1 MSLWQDFTIHHK
13 DTEFMSYTES
23 LFRNSE
29 SGIRNHL
36 GSLKLPLPPEP
47 TNSRPHEPPTML
59 ETYHPTPEEQEFK
72 EQMLRFICENDDC
85 FYRTN
90 LAGHITGSAW
100 VLSPDGTEV
109 LMNHHA
115 FLDMWMQFGGH
126 ADGESNIKLVAL
138 REAQEESGIE
148 EIEFVSD
155 EIFDIDIHEIPFNE
169 KKGEP
174 AHLHYDIRF
183 LLKAKHKN
191 FVISNE
197 SKQLKWM
204 TPEEIKV
211 LNLNRSIMRM
221 VEKVFG

>member
-1 MSLWQDFTIHHK
+1 
-13 DTEFMSYTES
+13 
-23 LFRNSE
+23 
-29 SGIRNHL
+29 
-36 GSLKLPLPPEP
+36 
-47 TNSRPHEPPTML
+47 ML
-59 ETYHPTPEEQEFK
+59 ETYLPTPEEQEFK
-72 EQMLRFICENDDC
+72 ERMLRFIRENDDC

-148 EIEFVSD
+148 EIEFVSE
-155 EIFDIDIHEIPFNE
+155 EIFDIDIHEIPFNA

-204 TPEEIKV
+204 TPEEIKG

>member
-1 MSLWQDFTIHHK
+1 MVNWDILPQRFK
-13 DTEFMSYTES
+13 DPQRGF
-23 LFRNSE
+23 SE
-29 SGIRNHL
+29 IRNPEFEIIWVHL
-36 GSLKLPLPPEP
+36 NYLYPRTHEP
-47 TNSRPHEPPTML
+47 TNSRPPDPPTML

-72 EQMLRFICENDDC
+72 EQMLRFIRENDDC

-115 FLDMWMQFGGH
+115 FLNMWMQFGGH
-126 ADGESNIKLVAL
+126 ADGESNIKLAAL

-148 EIEFVSD
+148 EIEFVSED
-155 EIFDIDIHEIPFNE
+155 IFDIDIHEIPFNE